1 MSIDAL
7 AAMRR
12 IDDLLAHV
20 WMVRT
25 FIKHSEEIEE
35 DDELAEV
42 QRELYDFLLALGP
55 TLNAGDADGY
65 LKQAR
70 KKWSRFEKAAVKFQ
84 EIQPEISLH
93 TNFKMAARS
102 LAVAISAIRPLLL
115 GSSGTGGAGAAVGAP
130 GDSAAIGDPAAIV
143 SSAETARRV
152 DSADAN

>member
-1 MSIDAL
+1 MAIDTL

-12 IDDLLAHV
+12 IDDLLSHV

-55 TLNAGDADGY
+55 TLNAGDSDGY

-70 KKWSRFEKAAVKFQ
+70 KKWSRFEKAAEKFQ

-102 LAVAISAIRPLLL
+102 LAVAITAIRPLLL
-115 GSSGTGGAGAAVGAP
+115 GSAGTGSDAAAAGCA
-130 GDSAAIGDPAAIV
+130 GDSAATIG
-143 SSAETARRV
+143 SAESASAAE
-152 DSADAN
+152 SADAK

>member
-1 MSIDAL
+1 MAIDAL
-7 AAMRR
+7 TAMRQ
-12 IDDLLAHV
+12 IDDLLSHV

-55 TLNAGDADGY
+55 TLNANDADGY

-70 KKWSRFEKAAVKFQ
+70 KKWSRFEKAAAKFQ

-102 LAVAISAIRPLLL
+102 LAIAIDAIRPLVA
-115 GSSGTGGAGAAVGAP
+115 SC
-130 GDSAAIGDPAAIV
+130 
-143 SSAETARRV
+143 
-152 DSADAN
+152 

>member
-1 MSIDAL
+1 MAIDAL
-7 AAMRR
+7 SAMRR
-12 IDDLLAHV
+12 IDDLLSHV

-25 FIKHSEEIEE
+25 FLKHSEEIEE

-55 TLNAGDADGY
+55 TLNANDAEGY

-70 KKWSRFEKAAVKFQ
+70 KKWSRFEKAALKFQ

-102 LAVAISAIRPLLL
+102 LSVAVAAIRPLLAEL
-115 GSSGTGGAGAAVGAP
+115 AEAIAAAGSTTAAVDP
-130 GDSAAIGDPAAIV
+130 PDAAASPPPDGGV
-143 SSAETARRV
+143 R
-152 DSADAN
+152 